1 MNPYQISSEDL
12 RKYVKLK
19 VTDMAYSMDFYVD
32 LLGFK
37 VTLAY

>member
-12 RKYVKLK
+12 KKYVNLK
-19 VTDMAYSMDFYVD
+19 VTDMTCSMDFYVD